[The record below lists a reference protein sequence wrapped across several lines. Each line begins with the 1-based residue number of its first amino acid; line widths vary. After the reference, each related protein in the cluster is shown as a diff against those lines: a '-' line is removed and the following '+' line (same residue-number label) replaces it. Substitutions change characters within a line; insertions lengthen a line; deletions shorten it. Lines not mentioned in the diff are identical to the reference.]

1 VRFFCGSGFPAA
13 IQTVKI
19 QTLEEK
25 KDERRVRLRLGCQS
39 DHMVRHRLV
48 SIHFGQKNQKTGKNL
63 RGCIKMKKSYVIG
76 GVVIVLAMVM
86 AMYSFQ
92 STLTSYVTVSE
103 AKASNRA
110 VQVAGIVVE
119 GTDRYDLTSNNL
131 LFTLREDSGEEMK
144 VEYDG
149 PRPGNFDNVTKVVA
163 IGKYEPKRKVFLARE
178 LLVKC
183 PTKYEGRVQGE

>member
-1 VRFFCGSGFPAA
+1 
-13 IQTVKI
+13 
-19 QTLEEK
+19 
-25 KDERRVRLRLGCQS
+25 
-39 DHMVRHRLV
+39 
-48 SIHFGQKNQKTGKNL
+48 
-63 RGCIKMKKSYVIG
+63 MKKSYVIG

-92 STLTSYVTVSE
+92 STLTSYVSVSE
-103 AKASNRA
+103 AKASNRH

-119 GTDRYDLTSNNL
+119 GTDKYDLESNNL
-131 LFTLREDSGEEMK
+131 LFTLREDSGDEMK

-163 IGKYEPKRKVFLARE
+163 IGKYEPKKGVFLARE

-183 PTKYEGRVQGE
+183 PTKYEGRVQGQ

>member
-1 VRFFCGSGFPAA
+1 
-13 IQTVKI
+13 
-19 QTLEEK
+19 
-25 KDERRVRLRLGCQS
+25 
-39 DHMVRHRLV
+39 
-48 SIHFGQKNQKTGKNL
+48 
-63 RGCIKMKKSYVIG
+63 MKKSYVIG
-76 GVVIVLAMVM
+76 GVVIVLAVAM

-92 STLTSYVTVSE
+92 STLTSYVSVSE
-103 AKASNRA
+103 AKASNRP

-119 GTDRYDLTSNNL
+119 GTDRYDLDSNNL
-131 LFTLREDSGEEMK
+131 LFTLREDSGDQMK

-183 PTKYEGRVQGE
+183 PSKYEGRVQGK

>member
-1 VRFFCGSGFPAA
+1 M
-13 IQTVKI
+13 KI
-19 QTLEEK
+19 Q
-25 KDERRVRLRLGCQS
+25 
-39 DHMVRHRLV
+39 
-48 SIHFGQKNQKTGKNL
+48 
-63 RGCIKMKKSYVIG
+63 KSYLIG
-76 GVVIVLAMVM
+76 GVVVVLALAM

-103 AKASNRA
+103 AKASNRP

-119 GTDRYDLTSNNL
+119 GTDKYDLDSNNL
-131 LFTLREDSGEEMK
+131 LFTLREDGGDQMK

-163 IGKYEPKRKVFLARE
+163 IGKYEPKKGVFLARE

>member
-1 VRFFCGSGFPAA
+1 M
-13 IQTVKI
+13 KI
-19 QTLEEK
+19 
-25 KDERRVRLRLGCQS
+25 
-39 DHMVRHRLV
+39 
-48 SIHFGQKNQKTGKNL
+48 
-63 RGCIKMKKSYVIG
+63 KKSHIIG
-76 GVVIVLAMVM
+76 GVVIVLAMAM

-103 AKASNRA
+103 AKASNRP

-119 GTDRYDLTSNNL
+119 GTDRYDLNSNNL
-131 LFTLREDSGEEMK
+131 LFTLREDGGDEMK

-163 IGKYEPKRKVFLARE
+163 IGKYEPKREVFLARE

>member
-1 VRFFCGSGFPAA
+1 
-13 IQTVKI
+13 
-19 QTLEEK
+19 
-25 KDERRVRLRLGCQS
+25 
-39 DHMVRHRLV
+39 
-48 SIHFGQKNQKTGKNL
+48 
-63 RGCIKMKKSYVIG
+63 MKKSYVIG
-76 GVVIVLAMVM
+76 GVVIVLAVAM

-92 STLTSYVTVSE
+92 STLTSYVSVSE
-103 AKASNRA
+103 AKASNRP

-119 GTDRYDLTSNNL
+119 GTDRYDLDSNNL
-131 LFTLREDSGEEMK
+131 LFTLREDSGDQMK

-183 PTKYEGRVQGE
+183 PSKYEGRVQEK

>member
-1 VRFFCGSGFPAA
+1 M
-13 IQTVKI
+13 KI
-19 QTLEEK
+19 
-25 KDERRVRLRLGCQS
+25 
-39 DHMVRHRLV
+39 
-48 SIHFGQKNQKTGKNL
+48 
-63 RGCIKMKKSYVIG
+63 KKSYIIG
-76 GVVIVLAMVM
+76 GVVIALAMGM

-103 AKASNRA
+103 AKASNRP

-119 GTDRYDLTSNNL
+119 GTDRYDLNSNNL
-131 LFTLREDSGEEMK
+131 LFTLREDGGDEMK

-163 IGKYEPKRKVFLARE
+163 IGKYEPKRQVFLAKE

-183 PTKYEGRVQGE
+183 PTKYEGRVQGK